1 MMKWTIAAAAMLAM
15 AAQLPAAV
23 LVQNGQTR
31 CQIVTAPDAPRETAA
46 AAKEL
51 AAYFKQISGATVPVT
66 HKASGKTPVKIWLGA
81 NPAMP
86 ADLQKLTKFDQREQ
100 IVIAVHGDDVVVAGN
115 DVVVGKITL
124 TPATREAVY
133 TFLQK
138 DLKVR
143 WLWPGEL
150 GQDIVPMKTI
160 ELKDDV
166 YRYQP
171 QLVDREIRIANH
183 AKGLAY
189 YPKVDEE
196 LKKKM
201 ENLDLQ
207 SRQWL
212 ARQRGGRTLGI
223 ARAGHAFTTW
233 YKQYGQT
240 HPDYF
245 ALQPDG
251 SRTPYPSAETVKID
265 PSNPAVWKQWLDNAS
280 ATLNKYPSVHA
291 ISAAIDDSAYSGFC
305 VCPVCESWDAKDGP
319 KIELQWK
326 GVKKEHVALTDRYA
340 QFWNKIAA
348 GLKEKFPDRDVYVAV
363 LAYCATRTPPLH
375 TTLLDNIIVGFVGP
389 LGSKDD
395 AARKEDLAL
404 WTQWSDKAAHLYW
417 RPNMFNYMW
426 GLPALFAQRS
436 GEDFAYLADH
446 HLLALDIDSCQ
457 NDWSTQGLQ
466 YYLLAQLA
474 WNPRAD
480 VKALEADYIERA
492 FGKPSAPAMHRYF
505 DSIEKAYVNL
515 VNEAADLNRYQNL
528 PVFMKVFN
536 ADLRRQLRADL
547 NEAKK
552 AAASDLYRK
561 RLAFIETGLNFT
573 DAQFAVL
580 DATTALRAG
589 KGNVQT
595 LARNAMAACEARD
608 AIVQE
613 NVDGFALNG
622 PGFYTNL
629 ARRKM
634 ADYLGP
640 LSKTYTDLAA
650 NASSGIT
657 PLPLTWDFR
666 LDPKDVGQKQRWF
679 DAAEAKKLKWQ
690 PINVTTWWGSQLL
703 SDDPVDPVTHQY
715 VGVAWYAIDAD
726 LPAPKAGQTVN
737 LVLGGV
743 DESCWVYV
751 NGKQVGQLIYN
762 AKTDPD
768 SWKKPQSF
776 DVTKALKPGQNHIA
790 VRVQSLFGEGG
801 LYRPAK
807 LIYK

>member
-1 MMKWTIAAAAMLAM
+1 MMKWMLAAAILGM
-15 AAQLPAAV
+15 AGFAPAAV
-23 LVQNGQTR
+23 LVQNGQAR
-31 CQIVTAPDAPRETAA
+31 CEIVTAADAPRETAA

-51 AAYFKQISGATVPVT
+51 AGYLKKISGAKVT
-66 HKASGKTPVKIWLGA
+66 ITHQPDAKQPVKIWLGA

-86 ADLQKLTKFDQREQ
+86 ASLRPLTKFDQREQ
-100 IVIAVHGDDVVVAGN
+100 IVIAVKGDDVVLAGN

-133 TFLQK
+133 TFLERN
-138 DLKVR
+138 LSVR

-150 GQDIVPMKTI
+150 GEDIVPMKTI
-160 ELKDDV
+160 DLKDQEF
-166 YRYQP
+166 RYAP
-171 QLVDREIRIANH
+171 QLVDREFRIANH
-183 AKGLAY
+183 AKVVAD
-189 YPKVDEE
+189 YPGANAE

-201 ENLDLQ
+201 EALDLQ
-207 SRQWL
+207 SRLWL
-212 ARQRGGRTLGI
+212 ALQRGGRTLRI

-233 YKQYGQT
+233 YKQYGKT

-251 SRTPYPSAETVKID
+251 SRTPYPSETTVKID
-265 PSNPAVWKQWLDNAS
+265 PSNPAVWKQWLDNAAAS
-280 ATLNKYPSVHA
+280 LKRYPTLHA
-291 ISAAIDDSAYSGFC
+291 LSAAIDDSAYSGFC

-340 QFWNKIAA
+340 KFWNKIAS
-348 GLKEKFPDRDVYVAV
+348 GLKELAPDRDVYVAV

-375 TTLLDNIIVGFVGP
+375 VDLMDNIIVGFVGP
-389 LGSKDD
+389 LGSRDD
-395 AARKEDLAL
+395 AARKEDMLL
-404 WTQWSDKAAHLYW
+404 WTQWSQKAAHLYW

-436 GEDFAYLADH
+436 GEDFSYLADH
-446 HLLALDIDSCQ
+446 HLLGLDIDSCQ

-474 WNPRAD
+474 WNPRAN
-480 VKALEADYIERA
+480 VKALQADYIERA
-492 FGKPSAPAMHRYF
+492 FGKPSAPAMQRYF
-505 DSIEKAYVNL
+505 DTIEKAYVTL
-515 VNEAADLNRYQNL
+515 VNQAAGLNRYQNL
-528 PVFMKVFN
+528 PTFMKVFGPEMRQS
-536 ADLRRQLRADL
+536 LRSDL
-547 NEAKK
+547 NEAIQ
-552 AAASDLYRK
+552 AATTDLHRQ
-561 RLAFIETGLNFT
+561 RLAFMQTGLDFT
-573 DAQFAVL
+573 DAQMKVL
-580 DATTALRAG
+580 DATAALRAG
-589 KGNVQT
+589 KGNVKT
-595 LARNAMAACEARD
+595 LAQNAVAACDARD
-608 AIVQE
+608 AIVRK
-613 NVDGFALNG
+613 NMDGFAINAPLLYSALN
-622 PGFYTNL
+622 
-629 ARRKM
+629 RRKM

-650 NASSGIT
+650 NASADTQS
-657 PLPLTWDFR
+657 LPLTWDFR

-679 DAAEAKKLKWQ
+679 DAKAAKQLKWQ
-690 PINVTTWWGSQLL
+690 PINLTTWWGSQLL

-715 VGVAWYAIDAD
+715 VGVAWYSIDAD
-726 LPAPKAGQTVN
+726 VSPAKRGQHVQ

-751 NGKQVGQLIYN
+751 NGKLVGQHVFDP
-762 AKTDPD
+762 KTDPD

-776 DVTKALKPGQNHIA
+776 DITSALKPGQNHFA

-807 LIYK
+807 LVYK